1 MMEEKW
7 LAWAKQ
13 IQSIAQAGLTYTRD
27 DYDYERYIELRQ
39 LSADILETYT
49 EYDMKTIQELFTN
62 ETGYQTPKVD
72 IRAAVFKNDN
82 ILLVKE
88 KADGKWSIPGGWGD
102 VGFSPAE
109 VAVKEVEEESG
120 YLVEAK
126 RLLAVLDHKHHP
138 HPPSPYHIYKMIIGC
153 ELVGGNAA
161 DSIETSDCDFFSL
174 DNLPP
179 LSIGRI
185 TESQITMLFRL
196 YKNPTLPTVF
206 D

>member
-1 MMEEKW
+1 MEEKW

-39 LSADILETYT
+39 LSAEILETYT

-72 IRAAVFKNDN
+72 IRAAVIKDGK

-102 VGFSPAE
+102 VGFSPSE
-109 VAVKEVEEESG
+109 VAIKEVEEESG

-153 ELVGGNAA
+153 ELVGGNAT
-161 DSIETSDCDFFSL
+161 DSIETSDCGFFSL

-179 LSIGRI
+179 LSDGRI
-185 TESQITMLFRL
+185 TESQITMLFTL
-196 YKNPTLPTVF
+196 YDNPSLPTVF

>member
-39 LSADILETYT
+39 LSAEILETYT

-72 IRAAVFKNDN
+72 IRAAVIKDGK

-153 ELVGGNAA
+153 ELVGGNAT

-179 LSIGRI
+179 LSDGRI

-196 YKNPTLPTVF
+196 HDNPSMPTVF

>member
-13 IQSIAQAGLTYTRD
+13 IQSIAQAGLTYTSD
-27 DYDYERYIELRQ
+27 DYDYERYIELRK
-39 LSADILETYT
+39 LSAEILETYT

-120 YLVEAK
+120 YKVAAR
-126 RLLAVLDHKHHP
+126 RLLAVLDKKHHP
-138 HPPSPYHIYKMIIGC
+138 HPPSPYHIYKMIIDC
-153 ELVGGNAA
+153 ELVGGNARN
-161 DSIETSDCDFFSL
+161 SIETSDCDFFSL
-174 DNLPP
+174 NNLPP
-179 LSIGRI
+179 LSVGRI
-185 TESQITMLFRL
+185 TESQIAMLFKL
-196 YKNPTLPTVF
+196 HNNPTLPTVF

>member
-1 MMEEKW
+1 MEEKW

-39 LSADILETYT
+39 LSAEILETYT

-72 IRAAVFKNDN
+72 IRAAVIKDGK

-153 ELVGGNAA
+153 ELVGGNAT

-179 LSIGRI
+179 LSDGRI

-196 YKNPTLPTVF
+196 HDNPSMPTVF